1 MLRFRA
7 FWQHWTPQIQCCQIR
22 SRTGSE
28 MFPESLD
35 CKGGPSRGGRQ
46 IRNPFP
52 ESLDRVVTM
61 DAFTR
66 PYERTWNGKKQLVL
80 PHNAMSPGR
89 HIFRRMLDASY
100 HSIGRSCNPKLRPEA
115 VNEEAEVWQK
125 TLRFAR
131 SLLDGGLKL
140 QNLWDT
146 DEVCLF
152 FAGI

>member
-1 MLRFRA
+1 
-7 FWQHWTPQIQCCQIR
+7 
-22 SRTGSE
+22 
-28 MFPESLD
+28 
-35 CKGGPSRGGRQ
+35 
-46 IRNPFP
+46 
-52 ESLDRVVTM
+52 M

-146 DEVCLF
+146 SEVCLF
-152 FAGI
+152 FCGHIGWTRHTKEGDAGKKTSFQS